1 MSKRLDLMSPEELAE
16 LRKHFNG
23 LGLDMTLERYV
34 ELKSEL
40 TDKELVLAAEYETLG
55 DDPARRDAIRKELYN
70 LRWKLNSENDRK
82 YNTTGKGRYL
92 GAICEA
98 GLPAATRPSAP
109 RRQANVVLPKELQ
122 HAMPTLRAIMR
133 NGSDRSLSIR
143 ELAAERG
150 ITFTAARKKY
160 FADRKKLMNLLRR
173 DGNYLTQNLPQMLKA
188 TKRPLQIA
196 RAFRVSV
203 SDRIGGLY
211 SVTFALRR

>member
-82 YNTTGKGRYL
+82 YNTTGKGRY
-92 GAICEA
+92 
-98 GLPAATRPSAP
+98 TRS
-109 RRQANVVLPKELQ
+109 
-122 HAMPTLRAIMR
+122 
-133 NGSDRSLSIR
+133 
-143 ELAAERG
+143 
-150 ITFTAARKKY
+150 
-160 FADRKKLMNLLRR
+160 
-173 DGNYLTQNLPQMLKA
+173 KA
-188 TKRPLQIA
+188 WFPP
-196 RAFRVSV
+196 
-203 SDRIGGLY
+203 G
-211 SVTFALRR
+211 